1 MFTGIIE
8 TMGELV
14 KVEKEQ
20 NNLHFH
26 IRSTLAKELKI
37 DQSLAHDGVCLTVVN
52 IQDDVYTVTAVHETL
67 QKSALGMWTVGRKI
81 NRSEERRVGKE
92 CRSRWSPY
100 H

>member
-14 KVEKEQ
+14 KVEKER

-37 DQSLAHDGVCLTVVN
+37 DQSLAHDGVCLTVVD
-52 IQDDVYTVTAVHETL
+52 IKGDVYTCLLYTSDAADE
-67 QKSALGMWTVGRKI
+67 
-81 NRSEERRVGKE
+81 
-92 CRSRWSPY
+92 
-100 H
+100 

>member
-20 NNLHFH
+20 TNLHLH

-37 DQSLAHDGVCLTVVN
+37 DQSLAHDGVCLTVVD
-52 IQDDVYTVTAVHETL
+52 IQDDVYIVTAV
-67 QKSALGMWTVGRKI
+67 Q
-81 NRSEERRVGKE
+81 RVREFCKPCKH
-92 CRSRWSPY
+92 CRFA
-100 H
+100 

>member
-14 KVEKEQ
+14 KMEKEQ

-26 IRSTLAKELKI
+26 IHSNLAKELKI

-52 IQDDVYTVTAVHETL
+52 IQDDVYAIDPC
-67 QKSALGMWTVGRKI
+67 K
-81 NRSEERRVGKE
+81 
-92 CRSRWSPY
+92 
-100 H
+100 

>member
-20 NNLHFH
+20 TNLHLH

-37 DQSLAHDGVCLTVVN
+37 DQSLAHDGVCV
-52 IQDDVYTVTAVHETL
+52 
-67 QKSALGMWTVGRKI
+67 
-81 NRSEERRVGKE
+81 
-92 CRSRWSPY
+92 
-100 H
+100 

>member
-52 IQDDVYTVTAVHETL
+52 TQDDVYTCLLYT
-67 QKSALGMWTVGRKI
+67 
-81 NRSEERRVGKE
+81 
-92 CRSRWSPY
+92 SPSPRDS
-100 H
+100 